1 MTLANPQAL
10 VRRPSLGIAENSH
23 ADAGKK
29 ATAPRTHRSER
40 YTARKLRLKH
50 HTPMRKKKRSHGS
63 ERATA
68 TLTNPQA
75 FVKGPSLVIA
85 ENSHAD
91 AGGKAGGKNERAA
104 RLWIRARR
112 RKGPSLETLYADA
125 GEKGRPWIRTRHRNL
140 YQSSSIGKRAFAG
153 HCRELTRRCGGKAK
167 KN

>member
-29 ATAPRTHRSER
+29 ATAPRAHGSER
-40 YTARKLRLKH
+40 DAARELRWKP

-68 TLTNPQA
+68 TFTNPQA
-75 FVKGPSLVIA
+75 LVKGPSLDIA

-91 AGGKAGGKNERAA
+91 AGEKQGEKTNAPRAYGSERDAARDLRWKPYTPMRGRKGAHGSERATA
-104 RLWIRARR
+104 ILKHW
-112 RKGPSLETLYADA
+112 
-125 GEKGRPWIRTRHRNL
+125 
-140 YQSSSIGKRAFAG
+140 
-153 HCRELTRRCGGKAK
+153 
-167 KN
+167 